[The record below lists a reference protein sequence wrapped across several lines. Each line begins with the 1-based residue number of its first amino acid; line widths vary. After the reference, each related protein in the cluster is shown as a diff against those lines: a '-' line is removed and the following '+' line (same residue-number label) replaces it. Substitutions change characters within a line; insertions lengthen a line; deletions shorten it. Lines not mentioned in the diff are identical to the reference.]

1 MQTDIHFLRELEQ
14 DLLEAAWRE
23 SVGREPATGRPR
35 RARPRGGPRRRLAL
49 VSAGTLLSL
58 VAAGAIGFFATRDG
72 SPLPG
77 GAADEQRRSVT
88 ARLQGGRDSSAT
100 ADATAD
106 LSFEN
111 AGENEALGGFDP
123 SIGGTTL
130 PGDLARVIKTAQVS
144 VVVGRDTFADAFELA
159 SGVAARYGGF
169 VQSSSTDGGRSGRL
183 VMRVEAA
190 RFDAALSELRDLG
203 RVESEAIDGED
214 VTAQYVDLRGR
225 LRILEARLVVLLRLM
240 DQATTIESTLRV
252 ENALEDVQFRI
263 EEIRGRLRLLNNQTD
278 KATIQLNLRETGVS
292 LAVEKVAK
300 PSLGSAWDH
309 SIAGFFRV
317 IFAVVVG
324 LGYLVPVAVV
334 GLAVWLVVR
343 RARRRATA

>member
-1 MQTDIHFLRELEQ
+1 MQTDIHFLRELEE

-23 SVGREPATGRPR
+23 SVGREPVAGRPR
-35 RARPRGGPRRRLAL
+35 RARRRGSPRRRLAL
-49 VSAGTLLSL
+49 ASAGTVLAL

-72 SPLPG
+72 SLLPG
-77 GAADEQRRSVT
+77 GAPDEQRRAVSDPLGVGE
-88 ARLQGGRDSSAT
+88 AP
-100 ADATAD
+100 ADAPAPAPATGYAD
-106 LSFEN
+106 LVVDE
-111 AGENEALGGFDP
+111 GLTVDP
-123 SIGGTTL
+123 SLTGTTL

-144 VVVGRDTFADAFELA
+144 VVVGRDTFADVFELA
-159 SGVAARYGGF
+159 SEVAARYGGF
-169 VQSSSTDGGRSGRL
+169 VQSSSTEGGRSGRL

-190 RFDAALSELRDLG
+190 SFDAALRDLRDLG

-225 LRILEARLVVLLRLM
+225 LRILEARGVVLLRLM

-252 ENALEDVQFRI
+252 QNALEDVQFHI

-292 LAVEKVAK
+292 LAAEKVGK

-317 IFAVVVG
+317 VFAVVVG
-324 LGYLVPVAVV
+324 LGYLVPASVLGAI
-334 GLAVWLVVR
+334 VWLVVR

>member
-1 MQTDIHFLRELEQ
+1 MQTEIHFLRELEE

-23 SVGREPATGRPR
+23 SVGREPAAGRSR
-35 RARPRGGPRRRLAL
+35 RARPLGRPRRRLAL
-49 VSAGTLLSL
+49 VSAGTALAL

-72 SPLPG
+72 SLLPG
-77 GAADEQRRSVT
+77 GPREERRLAVGS
-88 ARLQGGRDSSAT
+88 ALRDGAVPAPAPAT
-100 ADATAD
+100 ADAYGQTAD
-106 LSFEN
+106 ETVDLAAIDQSL
-111 AGENEALGGFDP
+111 A
-123 SIGGTTL
+123 GTTL

-159 SGVAARYGGF
+159 SEVAARYGGF
-169 VQSSSTDGGRSGRL
+169 VQSSSTEGGRSGRL

-190 RFDAALSELRDLG
+190 SFDAALGDLRDLG
-203 RVESEAIDGED
+203 RVESESINGED
-214 VTAQYVDLRGR
+214 VTAEYVDLRGR
-225 LRILEARLVVLLRLM
+225 LRILEARRVVLLRLM

-252 ENALEDVQFRI
+252 QNALEDVQFRI

-292 LAVEKVAK
+292 LAAEKVDK

-317 IFAVVVG
+317 VFAVVVG
-324 LGYLVPVAVV
+324 LGYLVPASVLGAI
-334 GLAVWLVVR
+334 VWLVVR